1 MSDHPFLTDK
11 FHIRW
16 SQLVP
21 EKVQPDIEAGITEA
35 QSNIDEIC
43 AVSPEE
49 ATYENTFAALEL
61 ATESL
66 SRGWGRLNHLAS
78 VRDND
83 AQRKALNKMLPEV
96 TAFYASIPLNAELW
110 ATLKS
115 FVNSKAAK
123 DLDPVPKRFVEE
135 TCSEFRD
142 AGADLPPEKK
152 VRMAELQREL
162 AEVTK
167 KFGENVLDSV
177 KEWELLVEDEGELA
191 GLPESSRASARAD
204 AAAKGL
210 GSKEA
215 PCWRFTMQFPSF
227 YPVLQY
233 AESGDLRK
241 RIFEGR
247 GTIGS
252 SEKFDNSELVWRIV
266 KLRQEK
272 AELLDFPHFAD
283 LNLQRSMVRDGTRA
297 IGFVE
302 DLHDR
307 IVEAF
312 RNECA
317 QLETYKA
324 EKTNRQAAALEPW
337 EVSYWAEKQRKERYD
352 FDDEDLRPY
361 FPVENVMEGLFGLT
375 SRLFGISITPCESVY
390 HDPGSSPSDKANGAI
405 EVWHPDVSFYAL
417 HDSASGEHLG
427 SFYADW
433 HPRESKRSGAW
444 MNYLETGLPRKNG
457 TARKPH
463 LGLITGNLTKPI
475 GDQPALLTHSEVET
489 IFHEFGHLLH
499 QLLSDVPVKSLS
511 GVNVPRD
518 WVELPS
524 QIMENFCWDRESL
537 DFFAHHHKTGEPI
550 PEDLFGKMVA
560 ARNYMSASATMRQ
573 LALGKLDLELHIQPG
588 RYLDRD
594 LDEVDREILADYKA
608 ELASPTPT
616 IARQFN
622 HLFDSPGGYAA
633 GYYSYKWSEVLDA
646 DAFTRFRREG
656 VLNQETG
663 RAFREN
669 ILSKGNSRP
678 VDELYRDF
686 MGRDP
691 EMQPL
696 LERNGLA

>member
-1 MSDHPFLTDK
+1 MSDHPFLADE

-21 EKVQPDIEAGITEA
+21 EKVESDIEAGITEA
-35 QSNIDEIC
+35 QAHIDGIC
-43 AVSPEE
+43 AVSP
-49 ATYENTFAALEL
+49 ADASYENTFAALEL
-61 ATESL
+61 ATEAL

-83 AQRKALNKMLPEV
+83 AQRKALNKMLPRV
-96 TAFYASIPLNAELW
+96 TAFYASIPLNAKLW
-110 ATLKS
+110 STLKS
-115 FVNSKAAK
+115 FVSSEEAK
-123 DLDPVPKRFVEE
+123 DLDPVSRRFVEE
-135 TCSEFRD
+135 TCAEFRD
-142 AGADLPPEKK
+142 AGADLPPAKK
-152 VRMAELQREL
+152 ERMAELQREL

-177 KEWELLVEDEGELA
+177 KEWELIVEDEGELA
-191 GLPESSRASARAD
+191 GLPENCRASARAD

-210 GSKEA
+210 GSEEA

-233 AESGDLRK
+233 AESQDLRK

-247 GTIGS
+247 GTIGFN
-252 SEKFDNSELVWRIV
+252 EKYDNSELVWRIV

-272 AELLDFPHFAD
+272 ADLLGFPNFAD
-283 LNLQRSMVRDGTRA
+283 LNLQRSMVRDGARA

-302 DLHDR
+302 DLHHR
-307 IVEAF
+307 IAGAF
-312 RNECA
+312 QDECS
-317 QLETYKA
+317 QLEAYKA
-324 EKTNRQAAALEPW
+324 EQTDRPPAPLKPW

-361 FPVENVMEGLFGLT
+361 FQVDRVMEGLFGLT
-375 SRLFGISITPCESVY
+375 SRLFGIRITPCESVY
-390 HDPGSSPSDKANGAI
+390 LEPGQDPAGDTI
-405 EVWHPDVSFYAL
+405 EVWHPDVTYYDL
-417 HDSASGEHLG
+417 HDSSSGEHLG

-433 HPRESKRSGAW
+433 HPRESKRGGAW
-444 MNYLETGLPRKNG
+444 MNYLETGLPEKNG

-537 DFFAHHHKTGEPI
+537 NFFARHHETGESI
-550 PEDLFGKMVA
+550 PDDLFDKMIA

-573 LALGKLDLELHIQPG
+573 LALGKLDLEFHIQPAL
-588 RYLDRD
+588 YLNRN
-594 LDEVDREILADYKA
+594 LDEVDRQILSDYKA
-608 ELASPTPT
+608 TLASPTPT

-646 DAFTRFRREG
+646 DAFTRFRGEG
-656 VLNQETG
+656 VLNPETG
-663 RAFREN
+663 RAFRES

-691 EMQPL
+691 ELQPL